1 MRTYTVR
8 GKVYQNAIVYLAL
21 LLFTLL
27 IASGCGSSQDMATET
42 ERPVPERP
50 VPERTAFLV
59 GQVLFP
65 NGEPAERATVQTEPF
80 TTTVQADTQGVFYIY
95 EEIASG
101 DYQFVARHARYPDE
115 RGQTAITIGE
125 EAVSDS
131 VYIVMG
137 RAMTYQPIDVDTLGT
152 SGGLDK
158 NRTDN

>member
-1 MRTYTVR
+1 
-8 GKVYQNAIVYLAL
+8 
-21 LLFTLL
+21 
-27 IASGCGSSQDMATET
+27 
-42 ERPVPERP
+42 
-50 VPERTAFLV
+50 
-59 GQVLFP
+59 VLFP